1 MSLATRFFPALDRLT
16 VRTVVLWSLA
26 GLVASACVPG
36 TAPGSSHAQPSDAS
50 GSVIA
55 TIRVA
60 DTETYRILLTEPEDV
75 TVARDLLAGAP
86 APPIPN
92 GRVIR
97 AGDGGV
103 NTGYSWYIDPTDIE
117 WADSTIE
124 VCDGLPSDVESSTIT
139 SDRFCPWT
147 ARVIAVDPA

>member
-1 MSLATRFFPALDRLT
+1 MRPATRFFSALDGLT
-16 VRTVVLWSLA
+16 VRALVLWILA

-36 TAPGSSHAQPSDAS
+36 TAPSSSHAQSSEAS

-60 DTETYRILLTEPEDV
+60 DTETFRILLTERDDV
-75 TVARDLLAGAP
+75 TAARDLLAGAP
-86 APPIPN
+86 GPGIPN

-97 AGDGGV
+97 DGDGGV

-117 WADSTIE
+117 WADSTVE
-124 VCDGLPSDVESSTIT
+124 VCDGLPSDVESGTIT

-147 ARVIAVDPA
+147 ARVIAVDPG